1 MSHVPG
7 PANNVKASDL
17 PQPTEALV
25 LTLDGGQ
32 HGASHG
38 QHESKRT
45 AEQEAVCHLEVEMA
59 GVHHQAGA
67 AAAAHLHAVLHQT
80 GGEGDRKRLKQ

>member
-1 MSHVPG
+1 MWKSQQ
-7 PANNVKASDL
+7 KS
-17 PQPTEALV
+17 QALV

-38 QHESKRT
+38 QHESQWT
-45 AEQEAVCHLEVEMA
+45 AEQEAVRHVKVEMS

-67 AAAAHLHAVLHQT
+67 AAAARLHAVLHQT
-80 GGEGDRKRLKQ
+80 EGEGEHNAHA